1 MSCLRTIDID
11 LYLEGALAAPERE
24 DADRHLEACAACR
37 ERLEERRRLLEA
49 FSSLPPVEVPAGFAS
64 AVMSALPEKPAAA
77 KSGRPAVLAVVLAW
91 YVGLVGLALI
101 LPRLVPDVILGA
113 GRALAESINSSGLFL
128 ARLLKAGQVLLKAF
142 LLFIGL
148 LRQGLEGLAS
158 FVEPA
163 ALVVGLAVLCL
174 TVLAAAFGL
183 KKISSFGAK
192 T

>member
-11 LYLEGALAAPERE
+11 LYLEGALAEPERE
-24 DADRHLEACAACR
+24 DAARHLEGCAACR

-64 AVMSALPEKPAAA
+64 AVMSALPETRAAS
-77 KSGRPAVLAVVLAW
+77 KSSRPAVLAGVLAW
-91 YVGLVGLALI
+91 YAGLAGLVLL
-101 LPRLVPDVILGA
+101 LPRLVPGVILGA
-113 GRALAESINSSGLFL
+113 GRALAGSIDSSGLFL
-128 ARLLKAGQVLLKAF
+128 VRLLKAGQVLLRT
-142 LLFIGL
+142 LLLLISL

-163 ALVVGLAVLCL
+163 ALFAGLAALCL
-174 TVLAAAFGL
+174 VALAAAFGL
-183 KKISSFGAK
+183 KRITSFGAK